1 MTMPKDPLD
10 DLCRQCCR
18 SVLIVL
24 QAKRKLC
31 VHVIYQQFS
40 FGTVV
45 QRDNSVILI
54 YRMT

>member
-10 DLCRQCCR
+10 DLCRQCRR

-45 QRDNSVILI
+45 QRDGCVIPI